1 MIYIVGIGPGDREYL
16 TLKAVKAIE
25 SADLV
30 VGSKRALELFD
41 IDEQKKIILTKNLVD
56 ELKELT
62 KDENIKN
69 KKIAI
74 LSTGDPCFS
83 GLLKTLLK
91 IGVKEHDIEVIS
103 GISSIQI
110 AAARL
115 KISWED
121 YNILTLHGKEENRKK
136 LLNLMKNHENI
147 IFLPSVLKDDA
158 KFLIDNGIN
167 PNTKIWV
174 LENLTYK
181 NEKISLKSLKDISK
195 ENFSYLTVCVYRGED
210 D

>member
-1 MIYIVGIGPGDREYL
+1 MY
-16 TLKAVKAIE
+16 
-25 SADLV
+25 
-30 VGSKRALELFD
+30 
-41 IDEQKKIILTKNLVD
+41 
-56 ELKELT
+56 
-62 KDENIKN
+62 
-69 KKIAI
+69 
-74 LSTGDPCFS
+74 
-83 GLLKTLLK
+83 
-91 IGVKEHDIEVIS
+91 
-103 GISSIQI
+103 
-110 AAARL
+110 
-115 KISWED
+115 
-121 YNILTLHGKEENRKK
+121 GKEENRKK